1 VTQSGGQPVLLGKV
15 TAPHGLKGGL
25 RVVVYS
31 GETGNL
37 SSLDSIMLKGTDG
50 ELETFALERVTV
62 HGKKVFI
69 TLRGYGDI
77 NKVAHLLGRELYARR
92 NQLPELLP
100 GEYYWY
106 DLIGLQVVTSEGESL
121 GQLSEII
128 ATGSNDVYV
137 VTGEGR
143 EYLIPALE
151 DVVLEINPA
160 AGRMMVTMPEGLLD
174 L

>member
-1 VTQSGGQPVLLGKV
+1 
-15 TAPHGLKGGL
+15 
-25 RVVVYS
+25 
-31 GETGNL
+31 
-37 SSLDSIMLKGTDG
+37 
-50 ELETFALERVTV
+50 
-62 HGKKVFI
+62 
-69 TLRGYGDI
+69 
-77 NKVAHLLGRELYARR
+77 
-92 NQLPELLP
+92 LPELLP

-137 VTGEGR
+137 VKGEGR